1 LRAALAIR
9 TAEAASNTA
18 GAQVATALKALEA
31 ALAPFET
38 GPTGLGVA
46 HRDLGRR
53 LNDLLVGDVEPTPSV
68 IAGVDGPCKT
78 IDSALDGLRR
88 LEATSVAELNA
99 TLAGAGLAV
108 LPTWTPPATPACGPR

>member
-1 LRAALAIR
+1 M
-9 TAEAASNTA
+9 TESASNPT
-18 GAQVATALKALEA
+18 GAQVATAVKALDA
-31 ALAPFET
+31 ALAHFET

-68 IAGVDGPCKT
+68 IAGVDRPCT
-78 IDSALDGLRR
+78 AIDSALDGLRR

-108 LPTWTPPATPACGPR
+108 LPAWTPPAAPACGPR